1 MSSDKTVIP
10 GMGNSFDRQETS
22 ASMNP
27 AGMPNANYG
36 GTHFPGMNANPQ
48 ASANSMTET
57 HKPIMGFLYS
67 VSRTV
72 CGEYWPL
79 YMGLN
84 TIGRATTCSVRLAE
98 ATISDNHAEIVIR
111 QMKNPDSV
119 LVSIRD
125 SRSTCGTLLNGSS
138 LGFDAQECH
147 NGDIITF
154 GEHYEFYFI
163 LIDAKSLG
171 LEPRPDF
178 IPAGNI
184 PMQPGMGGMPSMFGG
199 APMGGAPMG
208 GATMPGMGGG
218 MYGGGFGY
226 PTQQYPM
233 GGGNAYP
240 AEQPSAP
247 SGGGTKI
254 MPAMKK

>member
-10 GMGNSFDRQETS
+10 GMGNPFDRQETS
-22 ASMNP
+22 ASMNQP
-27 AGMPNANYG
+27 GMPNANYG
-36 GTHFPGMNANPQ
+36 GTHFPGMNTGPQ

-67 VSRTV
+67 VSRTA

-163 LIDAKSLG
+163 LIDTKALG
-171 LEPRPDF
+171 LEPRQDF
-178 IPAGNI
+178 IPAGNM
-184 PMQPGMGGMPSMFGG
+184 PMQPGMGGMPPMFGFQQ
-199 APMGGAPMG
+199 PMG
-208 GATMPGMGGG
+208 GATMPGMGGA
-218 MYGGGFGY
+218 MNGGGFGY
-226 PTQQYPM
+226 PSQQYPM

-240 AEQPSAP
+240 AEPSAP

>member
-1 MSSDKTVIP
+1 
-10 GMGNSFDRQETS
+10 
-22 ASMNP
+22 MNQP
-27 AGMPNANYG
+27 GMPNANYG
-36 GTHFPGMNANPQ
+36 GTHFPGMNTGPQ

-67 VSRTV
+67 VSRTA

-163 LIDAKSLG
+163 LIDTKALG
-171 LEPRPDF
+171 LEPRQDF
-178 IPAGNI
+178 IPAGNM
-184 PMQPGMGGMPSMFGG
+184 PMQPGMGGMPPMFGFQQ
-199 APMGGAPMG
+199 PMG
-208 GATMPGMGGG
+208 GATMPGMGGA
-218 MYGGGFGY
+218 MNGGGFGY
-226 PTQQYPM
+226 PSQQYPM

-240 AEQPSAP
+240 AEPSAP